1 MILSVGEILIDLF
14 NTSSGTSKCVG
25 GAPFNVAV
33 GAKRAGGKVAF
44 VGKVG
49 DDADGNFILD
59 NTTRYNLDHLGIGV
73 LEGHKTTVAE
83 VTLDDDG
90 ERFFRFLRNN
100 TADYQLSIDD
110 IDFDT
115 LKPTI
120 VHIGTLM
127 LSEKMGRDFALKL
140 LKKAKEFGAN
150 ISVDVNFR
158 DDIFEGKTARN
169 EAIKPLIDGAD
180 FLKMS
185 MDEIL
190 DYTGQTTLENA
201 VKSLKCKGALFVT
214 DGDKGSHVFFGKECA
229 FIPSKKVDA
238 IDTTGAGDA
247 YWGTALDHLYN
258 LIENGTPLII
268 NTLENVAEKANLAGA
283 DAVTRLGAI

>member
-14 NTSSGTSKCVG
+14 NTPSGISKCVG

-59 NTTRYNLDHLGIGV
+59 NTTRYNLDLLGTGV
-73 LEGHKTTVAE
+73 LAGHKTTVAE

-158 DDIFEGKTARN
+158 DDIFEGKTSRN
-169 EAIKPLIDGAD
+169 EAMKPLIDGAD

-185 MDEIL
+185 IDEIL

-201 VKSLKCKGALFVT
+201 VKSLKCVGALFVT
-214 DGDKGSHVFFGKECA
+214 DGDKGSHVFFEKECD

-247 YWGTALDHLYN
+247 YWGTALAYLDN
-258 LIENGTPLII
+258 LIESGTPLTI

-283 DAVTRLGAI
+283 HAVTRLGAI